1 MTPDDLR
8 RTEAE
13 IERLW
18 NDGELPFMTH
28 LAGGNEQWLCDFFA
42 ANVKPTDWV
51 LGSHRCHFH
60 FLLHQTTELAD
71 FCNRRRRGKASGVV
85 TQDDSYP
92 AISDDLVRKVKAG
105 KSMFV
110 FGPRFLCS
118 AICAGTASIAA
129 GLALSI
135 QRRGGTERVWCFIG
149 EGASEEGNFYESVRL
164 VDSLNLP
171 ATFIVEN
178 NDSCCGNTLAQRR
191 VKPFAWP
198 ACVVEYRYTMTWPHT
213 GTGVRPTLKKR

>member
-28 LAGGNEQWLCDFFA
+28 LMGGNEEWLCDFFA

-60 FLLHQTTELAD
+60 AMLH
-71 FCNRRRRGKASGVV
+71 GM
-85 TQDDSYP
+85 P
-92 AISDDLVRKVKAG
+92 AETLVAKVMAG

-135 QRRGGTERVWCFIG
+135 QRRGGTERVFCFIG
-149 EGASEEGNFYESVRL
+149 EGASEEGNFYEAVRL
-164 VDSLNLP
+164 VDNLNLP
-171 ATFIVEN
+171 CTFIIEN
-178 NDSCCGNTLAQRR
+178 NDSCCGNTQAQRR

-198 ACVVEYRYTMTWPHT
+198 ACVVEYRYMMAWPHT
-213 GTGVRPTLKKR
+213 GTGVRPQLKPR